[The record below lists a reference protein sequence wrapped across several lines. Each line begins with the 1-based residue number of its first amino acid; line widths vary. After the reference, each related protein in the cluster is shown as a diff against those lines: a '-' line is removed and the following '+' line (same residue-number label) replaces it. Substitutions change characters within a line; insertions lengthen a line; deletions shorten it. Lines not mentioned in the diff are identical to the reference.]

1 MNRVKL
7 LCLVAVVFFAGNSLI
22 ADSTN
27 PSIMSGDFLKE
38 HKSLEGNWFGGKN
51 FTPRL
56 CPRGFYTG
64 RAKVKGLFENVK
76 MDLSAENEMDIYAS
90 IVDASGRVEG
100 EYLGDLSSCLNV
112 SASGSIAADRVEVRA
127 KVTIPDNAEKVSV
140 KVYYLKVGRLDF
152 GKFVPTWFEQM
163 ATDSLNQA
171 LVYVWQTCLGEWL
184 NQRFSD
190 YFNSLQDKR
199 GI

>member
-1 MNRVKL
+1 MKRLNL
-7 LCLVAVVFFAGNSLI
+7 FFLCLGLFLWNGWVL
-22 ADSTN
+22 ADSTS
-27 PSIMSGDFLKE
+27 PSIMSGDFLQE

-51 FTPRL
+51 FTPKL
-56 CPRGFYTG
+56 CPRGFYLS
-64 RAKVKGLFENVK
+64 RAKIKGLFEKVK

-90 IVDASGRVEG
+90 IVDAMGRVEG

-112 SASGSIAADRVEVRA
+112 AASAGISSDRVEVRA
-127 KVTIPDNAEKVSV
+127 KVTIPDNSDKVSV
-140 KVYYLKVGRLDF
+140 KVYFLKVGHLKF
-152 GKFVPTWFEQM
+152 GNYVPRWFEDL

-171 LVYVWQTCLGEWL
+171 LVYVWQTCLGDWL